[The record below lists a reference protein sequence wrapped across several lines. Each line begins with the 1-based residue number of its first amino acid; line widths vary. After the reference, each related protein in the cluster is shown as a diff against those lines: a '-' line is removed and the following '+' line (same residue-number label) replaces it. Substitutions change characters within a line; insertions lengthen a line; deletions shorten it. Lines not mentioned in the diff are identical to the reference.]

1 MQLYAYM
8 CLQATWH
15 GHLCLH
21 ICDNYGDRDNVKDQL
36 CRADRPPGAVLED
49 LSHCARL
56 QDTSLELNAAWVSLE
71 CLTHERMAE
80 PLHGRQALILQ
91 HNVLCRLLGAAIC
104 RCPEDLPA
112 CGGSIQD
119 HAPDLLESEVRQ
131 LEVALRP
138 CLLGHLH
145 AGQQRPDLAK
155 QVYAPLPCNLHMR
168 IPLRADWP
176 PC

>member
-21 ICDNYGDRDNVKDQL
+21 ICDNHGDKDMSETSSTGLTGRQV
-36 CRADRPPGAVLED
+36 PF
-49 LSHCARL
+49 LS
-56 QDTSLELNAAWVSLE
+56 TSIIAPDCTMHRRELNAAWVSLE

-91 HNVLCRLLGAAIC
+91 HDVLCCLLGAAIC
-104 RCPEDLPA
+104 GCPERLPA
-112 CGGSIQD
+112 CVGRIHD
-119 HAPDLLESEVRQ
+119 HAPDLLERQVRQ

-138 CLLGHLH
+138 GLLGDLH
-145 AGQQRPDLAK
+145 AGQQRSDLA
-155 QVYAPLPCNLHMR
+155 Q
-168 IPLRADWP
+168 
-176 PC
+176 